1 MTDVLPGPLYSQ
13 WKQMSEAGLGLNSLP
28 NVKQRDLLL
37 EMESKLPCPT
47 HISASYTDCLIH
59 MIAVHVLTV

>member
-1 MTDVLPGPLYSQ
+1 
-13 WKQMSEAGLGLNSLP
+13 MSEVGLGFNSLP

-47 HISASYTDCLIH
+47 HISASYTECLIH
-59 MIAVHVLTV
+59 MNAVHVLTV